1 LILEGRMSSFREFL
15 VAHGIA
21 ERTAGDY
28 VSRCRRIE
36 RELKVSLDSE
46 TRTIS
51 SFVRL
56 IKRIRFLYRP
66 AESEGFAAGSVASQL
81 TGAVRRYAEFRWGK
95 RVTNRY
101 PLAYGGRYER

>member
-1 LILEGRMSSFREFL
+1 MEDRMSSFREFL
-15 VAHGIA
+15 IARGVA

-28 VSRCRRIE
+28 VSRCNRIE

-46 TRTIS
+46 TRTVEN
-51 SFVRL
+51 FVTL
-56 IKRIRFLYRP
+56 IKRIRFRYRP
-66 AESEGFAAGSVASQL
+66 AERAGFAAGSVASQL
-81 TGAVRRYAEFRWGK
+81 TSAVRRYAEFRWGK